1 MKFLKSLTFWI
12 FIGFAFGILFGYIFK
27 ESILPL
33 ANPMATIFIN
43 TLKMIVMPIIIFSI
57 ASGILNIES
66 GKELKRLGI
75 KTFSYY
81 LITTALA
88 ILTGQILVLLVKP
101 GSNITNLVSAEVDNI
116 PATEGSIIDILINI
130 IPTNPF
136 KAMAEGNVIQVIFF
150 MILFALVIMQFEDKY
165 RTFFN
170 DFFQGGFNVMMEM
183 VRWIVW
189 LAPIGVFGIVAGIVA
204 ETGFDAI
211 IGLMKYFFT
220 VLSGLLI
227 HSIITLPLI
236 LSLFGNMNPW
246 LHFKNML
253 LAIETAFFTSSS
265 MATLPITMDCVIN
278 NDKVEPKVAN
288 FVLPIGATV
297 NMDGTA
303 LYEAVAVIFIAQ
315 AYGIELTFVQLA
327 IVLVTT
333 ILASIGAAAIP
344 MAGFVMITV
353 ILKAVGLPLE
363 GVGLVLAVD
372 RLLDMVRTTVNVWSD
387 SCGAV
392 VVNNLSRKEILVR
405 SDS

>member
-1 MKFLKSLTFWI
+1 MKLLKSLTFWI
-12 FIGFAFGILFGYIFK
+12 FAGFVFGVLFGYLFR
-27 ESILPL
+27 ESILPV
-33 ANPMATIFIN
+33 ANPAAAIFIN
-43 TLKMIVMPIIIFSI
+43 SLKMIVMPIIIFSI

-66 GKELKRLGI
+66 GKELRKLGV
-75 KTFSYY
+75 KTFLYY
-81 LITTALA
+81 VTTTTLA
-88 ILTGQILVLLVKP
+88 IITGQILVTLVKP
-101 GSNITNLVSAEVDNI
+101 GSNVTNLVSANVENI
-116 PATEGSIIDILINI
+116 PAAEGSILDILIDI
-130 IPTNPF
+130 IPTNPIS
-136 KAMAEGNVIQVIFF
+136 AMAEGNVIQVIFF
-150 MILFALVIMQFEDKY
+150 MILFSLIIMRFQDKY
-165 RTFFN
+165 RTFYN
-170 DFFQGGFNVMMEM
+170 DFFQGGFNIMMEM
-183 VRWIVW
+183 VRWIIW
-189 LAPIGVFGIVAGIVA
+189 LAPVGVFGIVAGIVA

-220 VLSGLLI
+220 VLGGLLF
-227 HSIITLPLI
+227 HAFVTLPVI
-236 LSLFGNMNPW
+236 LSMFGGMNPW

-265 MATLPITMDCVIN
+265 MATLPITMECVIN

-315 AYGIELTFVQLA
+315 AYGIELTFIQLI
-327 IVLVTT
+327 IVLLTT
-333 ILASIGAAAIP
+333 VLASIGAAAIP
-344 MAGFVMITV
+344 MAGFVMITI

-392 VVNNLSRKEILVR
+392 VVNNLSRKET
-405 SDS
+405 

>member
-1 MKFLKSLTFWI
+1 MKLLKSLTFWI
-12 FIGFAFGILFGYIFK
+12 FAGFVFGVLFGYLFR
-27 ESILPL
+27 ESILPI
-33 ANPMATIFIN
+33 ANPAATIFIN
-43 TLKMIVMPIIIFSI
+43 SLKMIVMPIIIFSI

-66 GKELKRLGI
+66 GKELRKLGV
-75 KTFSYY
+75 KTFFYY
-81 LITTALA
+81 ITTTTLA
-88 ILTGQILVLLVKP
+88 IITGQILVTLVKP
-101 GSNITNLVSAEVDNI
+101 GSNVTNLVSANVENI
-116 PATEGSIIDILINI
+116 PAAEGSILDILIDI

-150 MILFALVIMQFEDKY
+150 MILFALIIMRFQDRY

-170 DFFQGGFNVMMEM
+170 DFFQGGFNIMMEM
-183 VRWIVW
+183 VRWIIW
-189 LAPIGVFGIVAGIVA
+189 LAPVGVFGIVAGIVA
-204 ETGFDAI
+204 ETGFEAI

-220 VLSGLLI
+220 VLGGLLF
-227 HSIITLPLI
+227 HAFVTLPVI
-236 LSLFGNMNPW
+236 LSLAGGMNPW
-246 LHFKNML
+246 IHFKNML

-265 MATLPITMDCVIN
+265 MATLPITMECVIN
-278 NDKVEPKVAN
+278 NDRVEPKVAN

-315 AYGIELTFVQLA
+315 AYGIELTFVQLI
-327 IVLVTT
+327 IVLLTT
-333 ILASIGAAAIP
+333 VLASIGAAAIP
-344 MAGFVMITV
+344 MAGFVMITI

-392 VVNNLSRKEILVR
+392 VVNNLSRKET
-405 SDS
+405 

>member
-1 MKFLKSLTFWI
+1 MKLLKSLTFWI
-12 FIGFAFGILFGYIFK
+12 FLGFTFGILLGYLFK
-27 ESILPL
+27 ESILPFAHPL
-33 ANPMATIFIN
+33 ATIFIN

-66 GKELKRLGI
+66 GKELKKLGF

-81 LITTALA
+81 LITTILA
-88 ILTGQILVLLVKP
+88 ILTGQILVILVKP
-101 GSNITNLVSAEVDNI
+101 GSNITNLVTAEVENI
-116 PATEGSIIDILINI
+116 PAAEGNILDILIDI

-136 KAMAEGNVIQVIFF
+136 KAMTDGNVIQVIFF
-150 MILFALVIMQFEDKY
+150 MILFALIIMQFENKY
-165 RTFFN
+165 RSFFN

-183 VRWIVW
+183 VRWIIW
-189 LAPIGVFGIVAGIVA
+189 LAPLGVFGIVAGIVA
-204 ETGFDAI
+204 ETGFGAI

-220 VLSGLLI
+220 VLGGLI
-227 HSIITLPLI
+227 FHAFVTLPLI
-236 LSLFGNMNPW
+236 LSLFGKMNPW
-246 LHFKNML
+246 QHFKNML

-303 LYEAVAVIFIAQ
+303 LYEAVAVIFIVQ
-315 AYGIELTFVQLA
+315 AYGIELTFVQLI
-327 IVLVTT
+327 IVLLTT

-344 MAGFVMITV
+344 MAGFVMITI

-363 GVGLVLAVD
+363 GLGLVLAVD
-372 RLLDMVRTTVNVWSD
+372 RLLDMARTTVNIWSD

-392 VVNNLSRKEILVR
+392 VVNYLSRKER
-405 SDS
+405 

>member
-1 MKFLKSLTFWI
+1 MKLLKSLTFWI
-12 FIGFAFGILFGYIFK
+12 FAGFVFGVLFGYLFR
-27 ESILPL
+27 ESILPV
-33 ANPMATIFIN
+33 ANPAAAIFIN
-43 TLKMIVMPIIIFSI
+43 SLKMIVMPIIIFSI

-66 GKELKRLGI
+66 GKELRKLGV
-75 KTFSYY
+75 KTFLYY
-81 LITTALA
+81 VTTTTLA
-88 ILTGQILVLLVKP
+88 IITGQILVTLVKP
-101 GSNITNLVSAEVDNI
+101 GSNVTNLVSANVENI
-116 PATEGSIIDILINI
+116 PAAEGSILDILIDI
-130 IPTNPF
+130 IPTNPIN
-136 KAMAEGNVIQVIFF
+136 AMAEGNVIQVIFF
-150 MILFALVIMQFEDKY
+150 MILFSLIIMRFQDKY

-170 DFFQGGFNVMMEM
+170 DFFQGGFNIMMEM
-183 VRWIVW
+183 VRWIIW
-189 LAPIGVFGIVAGIVA
+189 LAPVGVFGIVAGIVA

-220 VLSGLLI
+220 VLGGLLF
-227 HSIITLPLI
+227 HAFVTLPVI
-236 LSLFGNMNPW
+236 LSLLGGMNPW

-265 MATLPITMDCVIN
+265 MATLPITMECVIN

-315 AYGIELTFVQLA
+315 AYGIELTFVQLI
-327 IVLVTT
+327 IVLLTT
-333 ILASIGAAAIP
+333 VLASIGAAAIP
-344 MAGFVMITV
+344 MAGFVMITI

-392 VVNNLSRKEILVR
+392 VVNNLSRKET
-405 SDS
+405 